1 MGTSNHYTCQKC
13 EITVTAS
20 LEDISGISSKVMAIK
35 CNDCG
40 DIGDSTIERTFD
52 WNNET
57 IQSEPICNECESEN
71 VVRWDKTCPKCGDVM
86 SNDGITLLWD

>member
-1 MGTSNHYTCQKC
+1 
-13 EITVTAS
+13 
-20 LEDISGISSKVMAIK
+20 MAIK

-57 IQSEPICNECESEN
+57 IQSEPICNKCESKN
-71 VVRWDKTCPKCGDVM
+71 VVRWDKTCPKCGEVM
-86 SNDGITLLWD
+86 SNEVLLFFGINRKINYELLAV